1 VNGVFSC
8 SVPIRNSYGAFRR
21 YDAACIATR
30 VAWLRSVLKPPIE
43 FRIGTEHEKTPF
55 TLDGHHPVAYEG
67 ARGIGALLE
76 GMQLLLGWEPIM
88 ERGNII
94 GLYDVTGGG
103 AISLEPGGQ
112 FELSGAPVETVH
124 QTQAELMAHLAQVR
138 EIAATLGIGFLGL
151 GMTPSWS
158 RAQIP

>member
-1 VNGVFSC
+1 MARDQIDMTPLSC
-8 SVPIRNSYGAFRR
+8 R
-21 YDAACIATR
+21 DEL
-30 VAWLRSVLKPPIE
+30 VAWLEAGVKPPSE

-55 TLDGHHPVAYEG
+55 TLHGHHPVPYQG

-112 FELSGAPVETVH
+112 FELSGAPPPVT
-124 QTQAELMAHLAQVR
+124 
-138 EIAATLGIGFLGL
+138 
-151 GMTPSWS
+151 S
-158 RAQIP
+158 